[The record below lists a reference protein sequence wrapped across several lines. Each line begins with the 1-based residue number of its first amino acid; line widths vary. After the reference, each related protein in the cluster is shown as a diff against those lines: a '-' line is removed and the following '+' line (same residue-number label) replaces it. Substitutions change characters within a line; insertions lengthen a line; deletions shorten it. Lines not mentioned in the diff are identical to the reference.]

1 MSWKFTRTVGVCAVI
16 KADRE
21 SDVVHSFRNS
31 TVPYIQSKIIKNTLA
46 MSKFDSHLSS
56 ECSFSAL
63 LFSYSDNVPE
73 IES

>member
-46 MSKFDSHLSS
+46 MSKVRLSS
-56 ECSFSAL
+56 LQRVLFLRLIIL
-63 LFSYSDNVPE
+63 LQR
-73 IES
+73 